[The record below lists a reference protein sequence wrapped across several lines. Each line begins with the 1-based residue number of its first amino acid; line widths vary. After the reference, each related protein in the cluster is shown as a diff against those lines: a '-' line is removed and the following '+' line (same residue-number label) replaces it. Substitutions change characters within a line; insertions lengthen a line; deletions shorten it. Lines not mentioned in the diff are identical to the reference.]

1 MITRF
6 APSPTGKLH
15 PGHAYSALAAWQ
27 FARQHHARF
36 LLRIE
41 DIDTQRCRPEFSEL
55 IETDLR
61 WLGLDWERPVLR
73 QSEHVH
79 EYQRVAHQLQERG
92 LLYPC
97 FCSRRDIQ
105 TELEAS
111 GHTPQENRPAV
122 YPGICRGL
130 SESEQQD
137 RIAAGE
143 EYSLRL
149 NLEQALRQLPSQ
161 LSWNDRIHGKQLIQP
176 QLLGDV
182 ILVRRDIG
190 CSYHLCVT
198 VDDARQQITH
208 IVRGQDLFESTHVH
222 RILQALLA
230 FPVPEYLHHPLI
242 TDERGERLA
251 KRLGSESL
259 QSIRERGISAAEFL
273 HGAGFTFP
281 DF

>member
-15 PGHAYSALAAWQ
+15 AGHAYSALAAWR
-27 FARQHHARF
+27 FARHFAGRF

-41 DIDTQRCRPEFSEL
+41 DIDTQRCRPEFTEL
-55 IETDLR
+55 IETDLH
-61 WLGLDWERPVLR
+61 WLGLDWEQPVLR
-73 QSEHVH
+73 QSEHLH
-79 EYQRVAHQLQERG
+79 EYQQAAHQLRERG

-105 TELEAS
+105 RELEGAGQS
-111 GHTPQENRPAV
+111 PQHNLPAV
-122 YPGICRGL
+122 YPGTCRRL

-149 NLEQALRQLPSQ
+149 NLEYALQQLPAG
-161 LSWNDRIHGKQLIQP
+161 LSWTDRVQGEQLIQP
-176 QLLGDV
+176 HLLGDV

-208 IVRGQDLFESTHVH
+208 IIRGQDLFESTHVH
-222 RILQALLA
+222 RILQALLGL
-230 FPVPEYLHHPLI
+230 PVPEYLHHPLI
-242 TDERGERLA
+242 TDHRGERLA
-251 KRLGSESL
+251 KRLGSQSL
-259 QSIRERGISAAEFL
+259 QSVREQGISAAEFL
-273 HGAGFTFP
+273 LDADFTFP
-281 DF
+281 EF